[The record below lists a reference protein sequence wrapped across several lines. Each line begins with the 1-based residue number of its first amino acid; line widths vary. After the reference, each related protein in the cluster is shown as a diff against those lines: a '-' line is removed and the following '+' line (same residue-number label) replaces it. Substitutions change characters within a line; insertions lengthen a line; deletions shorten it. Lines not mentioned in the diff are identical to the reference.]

1 MKKIKDNIVYILLGF
16 TLVISIYSTTQIIL
30 LDDLLYKKS
39 DKSDNDLINNKVIS
53 NSNEITDL
61 RRVVINFDNEIKNSN
76 TYIYE
81 NQMRIDDNK
90 RNVSDLEDEVSDL
103 KNELKELKMTLSM
116 SLGILLN

>member
-1 MKKIKDNIVYILLGF
+1 MNKIKDNIVYILLGF
-16 TLVISIYSTTQIIL
+16 TFVISIYSTTQIIL

-53 NSNEITDL
+53 HSNEITDL